1 MVISGRI
8 AWKGLFDGYVIP
20 KRELAKEDGRV
31 NLHFSPPHENEYLE
45 VTLADNKLTG
55 SGTLYSSKERIAELT
70 FVDNEM
76 TGAYKLYRD
85 GSMIARGNLIDGCRE
100 GESFEYCND
109 VLLFKGN
116 YKNNRREGMAEE
128 YDTNGF
134 PLYIGEYEKDVRVTT
149 DYFVAYNEKK
159 YKCHRIDSNRFLRGE
174 FDSSTNHFH
183 GYCIEVD
190 YQNQPIELSYYRN
203 DLKQCHLRFYNSTH
217 MIEYNERGSVVYV
230 GGYENNP
237 VLWYPREGKGF
248 EICHSIPVY
257 SGEFHRNIREGFGQ
271 AFYYDGSLF
280 YHGSWKNGQI
290 SGHGML
296 YHKNGTIIGEGE
308 WSENGCKEA
317 DGSFTDL
324 NQVIMNDEE
333 LCDIFGGSL
342 SFHLH
347 GKKLPSMK
355 QLYCL
360 EQIKFPQPLQCE
372 EIEPIVC
379 DKEEWSLND
388 VFTVNTGVDELF
400 KVLTEM
406 YYSDDSF
413 EEAIS
418 DGLDDS
424 DTSQADKDKV
434 IEDKNTV
441 DSLLTSKVDSSRL
454 RMQFPSESIST
465 SIEDKTE
472 EDSLVTSKVDSSKL
486 QHFPS
491 ESISTSIEDKN
502 RMDSLLTSNVD
513 PSTLQMQFPSNS
525 ISTSIDDKTE
535 EDSLLT
541 SKVDSSKLQ
550 HFPSESI
557 STSIEDKAEED
568 SLVTSKVDSSKL
580 QHFPSESIS
589 TSIEDKNRMDSL
601 LTSKVDS
608 SKLQHFPSESIST
621 SIDDKNRMDSLLTS
635 HVDPSTLQ
643 MHFPSNSIP
652 IEVKDKNIKLPVEYV
667 QNNSMPSILSRTTS
681 SEYIFEG
688 NITSSGLQGSGRI
701 LFKSGMVFREGGFH
715 NGLLNC
721 NNGVEYWNPEVLSFK
736 NTNTPSNKG
745 TIHYC
750 GSWKEGK
757 MEGKGMEYSKEG
769 KLVYC
774 GNFHLGVY
782 EGFGQFY
789 GNTDH
794 VLMEGIFKNG
804 QLNGNGKIID
814 DLGHVLCG
822 NFVNNQLEGEGEIRT
837 FPSNF
842 LLQKG
847 TFAANKLIKG
857 SIFDPISHAIIS
869 KGSYVDGKL
878 HGLCILYYTDGKKRC
893 EGVFYHG
900 NLRGK
905 AAIYGPDGNLIFRGN
920 MQSSGATGFCE
931 FYDKDGLLEKKG
943 EFQHGVGNGEVE
955 IFSYGKRTW
964 KGFMKEGKREG
975 NGEEWDAEG
984 RISFRGEY
992 HEDQPF
998 SGTAFGYMTKGNETL
1013 ACLVTIRDY
1022 NASET
1027 VQIFAI
1033 DKTESLSFDS
1043 SWILIY
1049 EGHWKDRENSGD
1061 IMKSGNG
1068 VYYLPDGRVIQAVW
1082 ENDSIPEGSVVTV
1095 FGPNPTNSC
1104 PKRRQSR
1111 FYGNVRFDTSL
1122 SFLHPVLSYHG
1133 SGRFIYEDESF
1144 FEGIWDSGNLVN
1156 FQSRIFW
1163 PEGVQKYEGSV
1174 RQFSLDDPQMIHEY
1188 LPTGKVRFFPRNM
1201 NVIIEGVFSAEYN
1214 CLQSPIT
1221 IYDKMNHCLGMRNAQ
1236 YSMEKDGYNVNY
1248 GLFYIVCHK
1257 DDVSLYRRE
1266 LYFSKE

>member
-45 VTLADNKLTG
+45 VTLSDNKLTG

-333 LCDIFGGSL
+333 LCDIFGNSL
-342 SFHLH
+342 SFHLR

-502 RMDSLLTSNVD
+502 RMDSLLTSY
-513 PSTLQMQFPSNS
+513 
-525 ISTSIDDKTE
+525 
-535 EDSLLT
+535 
-541 SKVDSSKLQ
+541 
-550 HFPSESI
+550 
-557 STSIEDKAEED
+557 
-568 SLVTSKVDSSKL
+568 
-580 QHFPSESIS
+580 
-589 TSIEDKNRMDSL
+589 
-601 LTSKVDS
+601 
-608 SKLQHFPSESIST
+608 
-621 SIDDKNRMDSLLTS
+621 
-635 HVDPSTLQ
+635 VDPSTLQ

-701 LFKSGMVFREGGFH
+701 LFKSGMVFREGEFH

-1174 RQFSLDDPQMIHEY
+1174 KQFSLDDPQMIHEY

-1201 NVIIEGVFSAEYN
+1201 NVIIEGMFSAEYN

-1248 GLFYIVCHK
+1248 GLFCIVCHK
-1257 DDVSLYRRE
+1257 GEVPL
-1266 LYFSKE
+1266 

>member
-1 MVISGRI
+1 
-8 AWKGLFDGYVIP
+8 
-20 KRELAKEDGRV
+20 
-31 NLHFSPPHENEYLE
+31 
-45 VTLADNKLTG
+45 
-55 SGTLYSSKERIAELT
+55 
-70 FVDNEM
+70 
-76 TGAYKLYRD
+76 
-85 GSMIARGNLIDGCRE
+85 
-100 GESFEYCND
+100 
-109 VLLFKGN
+109 
-116 YKNNRREGMAEE
+116 
-128 YDTNGF
+128 
-134 PLYIGEYEKDVRVTT
+134 
-149 DYFVAYNEKK
+149 
-159 YKCHRIDSNRFLRGE
+159 
-174 FDSSTNHFH
+174 
-183 GYCIEVD
+183 
-190 YQNQPIELSYYRN
+190 
-203 DLKQCHLRFYNSTH
+203 
-217 MIEYNERGSVVYV
+217 
-230 GGYENNP
+230 
-237 VLWYPREGKGF
+237 
-248 EICHSIPVY
+248 
-257 SGEFHRNIREGFGQ
+257 
-271 AFYYDGSLF
+271 
-280 YHGSWKNGQI
+280 
-290 SGHGML
+290 
-296 YHKNGTIIGEGE
+296 
-308 WSENGCKEA
+308 
-317 DGSFTDL
+317 
-324 NQVIMNDEE
+324 
-333 LCDIFGGSL
+333 
-342 SFHLH
+342 
-347 GKKLPSMK
+347 
-355 QLYCL
+355 
-360 EQIKFPQPLQCE
+360 
-372 EIEPIVC
+372 
-379 DKEEWSLND
+379 
-388 VFTVNTGVDELF
+388 
-400 KVLTEM
+400 
-406 YYSDDSF
+406 
-413 EEAIS
+413 
-418 DGLDDS
+418 
-424 DTSQADKDKV
+424 
-434 IEDKNTV
+434 
-441 DSLLTSKVDSSRL
+441 
-454 RMQFPSESIST
+454 MQFPSESIST

-502 RMDSLLTSNVD
+502 RMDSLLASYVD
-513 PSTLQMQFPSNS
+513 PSTLRMHFPSNS
-525 ISTSIDDKTE
+525 ISTSIEDKTE

-557 STSIEDKAEED
+557 STSIEDK
-568 SLVTSKVDSSKL
+568 
-580 QHFPSESIS
+580 
-589 TSIEDKNRMDSL
+589 
-601 LTSKVDS
+601 
-608 SKLQHFPSESIST
+608 
-621 SIDDKNRMDSLLTS
+621 NRMDSLLTS
-635 HVDPSTLQ
+635 HVDPSTLR

-701 LFKSGMVFREGGFH
+701 LFKSGMVFREGEFH

-1174 RQFSLDDPQMIHEY
+1174 KQFSLDDPQMIHEY

-1201 NVIIEGVFSAEYN
+1201 NVIIEGMFSAEYN

-1248 GLFYIVCHK
+1248 GLFCIVCHK